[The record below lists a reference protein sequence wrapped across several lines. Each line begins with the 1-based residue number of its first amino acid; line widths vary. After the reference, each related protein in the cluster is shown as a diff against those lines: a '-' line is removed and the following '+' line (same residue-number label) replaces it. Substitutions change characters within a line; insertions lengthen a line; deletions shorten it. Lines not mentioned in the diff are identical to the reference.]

1 LQIECGSADPSKR
14 CINEDKNMNDQRKNQ
29 HTSQDKEQIWASIP
43 IGAGFGVAL
52 GLVLMDIFDNP
63 GFFAVGIGIGL
74 CLGTTIGLALDQRK
88 GQNDDSN

>member
-1 LQIECGSADPSKR
+1 MNQKR
-14 CINEDKNMNDQRKNQ
+14 NEQKQRYL
-29 HTSQDKEQIWASIP
+29 SGGIP
-43 IGAGFGVAL
+43 LGAGFGVAL

-74 CLGTTIGLALDQRK
+74 CLGTTIGLALDRRE